1 MSGTNNPRVLLAC
14 PINIV
19 KDYCMDQWID
29 MIKNLTYDN
38 YDIYLVDN
46 SKNPQYHKDLKKRH
60 NVKISYVK
68 PERNEEARYYMARS
82 IEKIRKRAVSK
93 GYDRLFILEVDVFPP
108 ANVIERL
115 LVHDKQV
122 VGATY
127 FTGHGQKTFLQLLK
141 AVHLGEGKFEASF
154 YGWSEAAAFMNGKL
168 NRAFANGN
176 GCILIKREV
185 LQQIKFHVDPDQV
198 GHADSFFHS
207 DIFKLGIDNWID
219 TSFIPVHLNSDW
231 DTMPDDIEHADLWRK
246 LQTKT
251 FE

>member
-1 MSGTNNPRVLLAC
+1 MDKPKVLVGC

-19 KDYCMDQWID
+19 KDYCMDEWLN
-29 MIKNLTYDN
+29 MFKNLTYDN

-46 SKNPQYHKDLKKRH
+46 TKNPEYHKELKRKH
-60 NVKISYVK
+60 NLKISYVK
-68 PERNEEARYYMARS
+68 PAKGEEARYYMARS

-93 GYDRLFILEVDVFPP
+93 KYDYLLIAEVDIFPP

-127 FTGHGQKTFLQLLK
+127 FTGHGQQTFLQLLYI
-141 AVHLGEGKFEASF
+141 HNEGEGQFSVHFYNWKQAVKFMD
-154 YGWSEAAAFMNGKL
+154 GRLKP
-168 NRAFANGN
+168 AFANGN

-185 LQQIKFHVDPDQV
+185 LEQITFHVEPDQV

-219 TSFIPVHLNSDW
+219 TSFMPVHLNSDW
-231 DTMPDDIEHADLWRK
+231 NTMPDDIEHADLWRK
-246 LQTKT
+246 LQTLK
-251 FE
+251 FR